1 MALLTVED
9 LYGQM
14 ECLVFPSTLERYANL
29 FAEGR
34 TVLIAGRLSLQENKE
49 AKLLCNTIEDMGD
62 ASDQPA
68 APARKKGRR
77 GVFLR
82 FDSKEDPRLPG
93 ALRFLD
99 IFEGHL
105 PVAVFYEDTR
115 KYDPRPGVD
124 WNPALARELA
134 RLLGEGNVVAN
145 V

>member
-1 MALLTVED
+1 VED

-49 AKLLCNTIEDMGD
+49 AKLLCSTIEEMGGGE
-62 ASDQPA
+62 QPA
-68 APARKKGRR
+68 AQKKNGRR

-82 FDSKEDPRLPG
+82 FESQADPRLPR

-99 IFEGHL
+99 IFEGNL
-105 PVAVFYEDTR
+105 PVMLYYGDT
-115 KYDPRPGVD
+115 KQYQKCPGVD
-124 WNPALARELA
+124 WNPPLARALAS
-134 RLLGEGNVVAN
+134 LLGEENVVAN
-145 V
+145 L